1 LSASAGIHPG
11 AGLVD
16 RELGGAKSL
25 TAAGLRLHA
34 AARLRD
40 LLPIWK
46 AQGKLSTE
54 QVGLLMGDNEN
65 SMVG

>member
-1 LSASAGIHPG
+1 
-11 AGLVD
+11 LVD
-16 RELGGAKSL
+16 RESGGAKSL

-46 AQGKLSTE
+46 AQGKLTAE
-54 QVGLLMGDNEN
+54 QVKQVMEG
-65 SMVG
+65 

>member
-46 AQGKLSTE
+46 AQGKLTAE
-54 QVGLLMGDNEN
+54 QVKQVMEG
-65 SMVG
+65 